1 MAIRRLARIPAAAFD
16 ASYAQH
22 PVVVQ
27 GIMDEWPAMKW
38 TLEELESRSIKTLV
52 PIEVGVTDPTANAT
66 ALVDM
71 TNKNLYHL
79 KVLGNYMSL
88 EGEQVHVPFEELV
101 SFLRKDEAEPGGI
114 ADVPHLYLAQHGLEN
129 LPELEADVS
138 APLELMQKVSLRI
151 APP

>member
-52 PIEVGVTDPTANAT
+52 PIEVSATDPTANANAT
-66 ALVDM
+66 APVDM
-71 TNKNLYHL
+71 INAI
-79 KVLGNYMSL
+79 
-88 EGEQVHVPFEELV
+88 VPVDKKFCII
-101 SFLRKDEAEPGGI
+101 SRCWGTT
-114 ADVPHLYLAQHGLEN
+114 
-129 LPELEADVS
+129 
-138 APLELMQKVSLRI
+138 
-151 APP
+151 